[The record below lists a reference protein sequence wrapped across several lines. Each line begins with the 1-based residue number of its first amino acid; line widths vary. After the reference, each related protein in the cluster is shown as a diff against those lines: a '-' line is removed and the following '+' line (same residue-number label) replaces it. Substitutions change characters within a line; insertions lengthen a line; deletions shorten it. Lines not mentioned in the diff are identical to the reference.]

1 MRFPAVVDQLRK
13 IAGRDAVLDRPEDLM
28 LYEYDAGVR
37 KCTPAAVV
45 FPQTTEQVSQIM
57 RLASSAGFPV
67 VARGAGTGLSGGAI
81 SPEGGVVLAFARMN
95 RILEVDAENMRAVV
109 QPGVVNQQLSDNVAH
124 LGLYFAPDPSSQKAC
139 TIGGNVAEN
148 SGGPHT
154 LAYGVTVNHVTGLTV
169 VLPSGEVVHFGGKAA
184 ECSGYDLTGFFV
196 GSEGTLG
203 VVTEITVKLLRRPE
217 RVATLLGIFETVD
230 DGARTVSAI
239 TAAGITPAA
248 LEMLDGWTL
257 RAVEAACHAGY
268 PLDAG
273 AVLLIEL
280 EGLGRAGRGAGGG
293 SAGGLLRSR
302 GRARCGARKTRT
314 SGRCCGRAARTP
326 SRRWDDWHLRTIRRM
341 AWCRA
346 RKIPAVLQFIEG
358 VAKKYGLRIGNIF
371 HAGDGNLHPLIL
383 FDPRDPAQ
391 LELVQVASRDILE
404 YCVSVGGSITGEHGV
419 GLEKRDL
426 MPLLFTDDDLDVM
439 LSLHN
444 AFNAAGVLN
453 PGKLFPTTRMCRET
467 RGPSQQSGAG
477 SGGHVSASWQFRST
491 STRELRAICGEENV
505 RERPSR
511 RSVRESCFG
520 RGSGSGTGVWRMSTG
535 CSVGPAGGSTERSAA
550 ELRTD
555 ILLHLNRLTEVE
567 HYDHADL
574 TVGVGA
580 GTTVAQL
587 NAMVGADRLMFAAD
601 PPLPERCTI
610 GGLLATASHGPLRHG
625 YGAVARLSASECAL

>member
-1 MRFPAVVDQLRK
+1 MRIPAIVDQLRR

-28 LYEYDAGVR
+28 MYEYDAGVR
-37 KCTPAAVV
+37 KRTPAAVV
-45 FPQTTEQVSQIM
+45 FPQSTEHVSQIM

-95 RILEVDAENMRAVV
+95 RILEVDVENYRAVV
-109 QPGVVNQQLSDNVAH
+109 QPGVVNQILSDNVAH

-154 LAYGVTVNHVTGLTV
+154 LMHGVTVNHVTGVTV
-169 VLPSGEVVHFGGKAA
+169 VLPSGDVVRFGGKEA
-184 ECSGYDLTGFFV
+184 ESSGYDLTGFFV
-196 GSEGTLG
+196 GSEGTIG

-217 RVATLLGIFETVD
+217 RVATLLGIFETID

-280 EGLGRAGRGAGGG
+280 EGLAEQVEEQAEAVREVCVQQKAREVRRAKDETERALLWKGRKNAFAALGRLAPSYYSQDGVVP
-293 SAGGLLRSR
+293 R
-302 GRARCGARKTRT
+302 TR
-314 SGRCCGRAARTP
+314 
-326 SRRWDDWHLRTIRRM
+326 
-341 AWCRA
+341 
-346 RKIPAVLQFIEG
+346 IPAVLQFIEG
-358 VAKKYGLRIGNIF
+358 IAKKYGLRIGNIF

-391 LELVQVASRDILE
+391 LELVQRAGRDILE

-426 MPLLFTDDDLDVM
+426 MPLLFTDEDLDVM
-439 LSLHN
+439 LSLRN

-453 PGKLFPTTRMCRET
+453 PGKLFPATRVCAET
-467 RGPSQQSGAG
+467 RGPSQNPVLQ
-477 SGGHVSASWQFRST
+477 
-491 STRELRAICGEENV
+491 
-505 RERPSR
+505 
-511 RSVRESCFG
+511 
-520 RGSGSGTGVWRMSTG
+520 
-535 CSVGPAGGSTERSAA
+535 A
-550 ELRTD
+550 E
-555 ILLHLNRLTEVE
+555 
-567 HYDHADL
+567 
-574 TVGVGA
+574 G
-580 GTTVAQL
+580 
-587 NAMVGADRLMFAAD
+587 M
-601 PPLPERCTI
+601 
-610 GGLLATASHGPLRHG
+610 
-625 YGAVARLSASECAL
+625 